1 MFLFVEEML
10 LRAEARVPVVVVG
23 SLSGSICMSLMP
35 STQASM
41 VMAAVMCVQ
50 ERSDL
55 GQEEVPRMMRR

>member
-1 MFLFVEEML
+1 ML
-10 LRAEARVPVVVVG
+10 VGAEARVRVVVVG
-23 SLSGSICMSLMP
+23 GFSGAICMSLMTSP
-35 STQASM
+35 PASM